1 MVALSAMK
9 IDRSMNASSRNV
21 LKMTVRITRRALA
34 NISWSKSCMIADEP
48 PQPNT
53 SPARSAAGQRRGRG
67 SPGKSNGGGAPGG
80 PGGPGGPDPA
90 PSCGRPAA
98 GAELRE
104 IEHRGRRLGGA
115 GRHERHEPHPA
126 VAREHARERRP
137 G

>member
-67 SPGKSNGGGAPGG
+67 GPGERAAAGGVQGGGV
-80 PGGPGGPDPA
+80 
-90 PSCGRPAA
+90 AA
-98 GAELRE
+98 GGA
-104 IEHRGRRLGGA
+104 RGRRRGAPAAPAPPGRRRGA
-115 GRHERHEPHPA
+115 GGGGGGGGGGRVPLVP
-126 VAREHARERRP
+126 
-137 G
+137 